1 MLSIMKARAKSYY
14 INFGYKTCAA
24 LMRILNHDK
33 AHDERFPLIPGLHLR
48 YKYPPSLRLCL
59 CSFANR
65 KLTVRMDR
73 EKIQPETKLHDPVW
87 RASCKE
93 LPWINTFEMGLFRHI
108 NLEHDRWHNAREEPN
123 TDLVA
128 ILKVSPPPP
137 P

>member
-1 MLSIMKARAKSYY
+1 
-14 INFGYKTCAA
+14 
-24 LMRILNHDK
+24 
-33 AHDERFPLIPGLHLR
+33 
-48 YKYPPSLRLCL
+48 
-59 CSFANR
+59 
-65 KLTVRMDR
+65 MDR

-108 NLEHDRWHNAREEPN
+108 ILDRDRWHNARDEPN